1 MDVLRLADRLRR
13 LHDPVMLYDGKPV
26 QPQQPT
32 DTVET
37 AIILLLDAKGCTLDR
52 LEYAGGTDQLRLPW
66 RDIVL
71 QALKADCRGAVLMH
85 NHPSGDPN
93 PSHADVQVTRMLCR
107 MLRMLEIRLLDHII
121 VTTETSFSFREN
133 GLL

>member
-1 MDVLRLADRLRR
+1 MDVLPLANALQW
-13 LHDPVMLYDGKPV
+13 LHRPGMRYNGKPIR
-26 QPQQPT
+26 PKHTT

-37 AIILLLDAKGCTLDR
+37 AIILLLDAKGHTLDR

-71 QALKADCRGAVLMH
+71 QALIADCRGAVLMH

-93 PSHADVQVTRMLCR
+93 PSDADIQVTRMLCR
-107 MLRMLEIRLLDHII
+107 MLRMLEMKLLDHII